1 MRSEASPLASD
12 DLVSQL
18 PDGLAIAATGANRA
32 AVLQYQCRVAV
43 RERLDFAYLIDGH
56 DHAPVD
62 ADEPVWIEP
71 AGETLQRLANEM
83 RPAADVQ
90 RQIVSLAFDPLDAG
104 EVDVSP
110 DVPVS

>member
-1 MRSEASPLASD
+1 MT
-12 DLVSQL
+12 VQL
-18 PDGLAIAATGANRA
+18 PDGLTIAATGANRA
-32 AVLQYQCRVAV
+32 AVLQYQGRVAV

-71 AGETLQRLANEM
+71 AGETVQRLANEV
-83 RPAADVQ
+83 RAATDVQ

-104 EVDVSP
+104 EVEGVR